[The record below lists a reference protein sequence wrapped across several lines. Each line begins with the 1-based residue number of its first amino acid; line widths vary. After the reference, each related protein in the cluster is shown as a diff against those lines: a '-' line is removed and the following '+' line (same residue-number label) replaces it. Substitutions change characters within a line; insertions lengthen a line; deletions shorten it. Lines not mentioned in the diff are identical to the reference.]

1 MTQQNNQQRQSALNK
16 RKSTSTITEIVF
28 IAVNAIG
35 RLFGKGGK
43 TLQRIQQKHPLI
55 NIKVGQQATKDSF
68 RKVTLTTN
76 KSSWFVESHG
86 RDACKAAADDCVKAC
101 KPRRR
106 NYASKASKDGKVKR
120 KTTTK
125 GRSSRKN
132 GGRAKIKPHAKKAVA
147 VVVRPKPT
155 QVVQQSRRFHLKAAD
170 FPSLNGSTDLQLTD
184 KQADH
189 VQVADCT
196 VTNLLSKFQ
205 TRQQQRKVPTSGA

>member
-16 RKSTSTITEIVF
+16 RKSTPTITEIVF

-86 RDACKAAADDCVKAC
+86 QDACKAAADDCVKAC

-106 NYASKASKDGKVKR
+106 NYASKDGKVQR
-120 KTTTK
+120 KTTTVAVGVARSNRSK
-125 GRSSRKN
+125 GV
-132 GGRAKIKPHAKKAVA
+132 RAKLTSHAEKA
-147 VVVRPKPT
+147 VVVKPKPT
-155 QVVQQSRRFHLKAAD
+155 QVVQQSRQFHLKVTD
-170 FPSLNGSTDLQLTD
+170 FPSLSGNTAPQLAD
-184 KQADH
+184 KHAED
-189 VQVADCT
+189 VQVADFIAA
-196 VTNLLSKFQ
+196 NLLSKFQ
-205 TRQQQRKVPTSGA
+205 SQQQRRKVTNSGA